1 MKSFASLAALAV
13 IASAQGDEN
22 GIFNGDQGMTDD
34 EIASLFDNA
43 DGGLIAPSPFPEEE
57 ENGGGTT
64 GSAIVDSVANRE
76 DVQDGID
83 WVKDLYNTL
92 CVSMGELDDM
102 HHDDMNH
109 DDMNHDDMNHDDGTM
124 PLGGDDMAADGT
136 TTTDP
141 WMPEPAMPAEEGS
154 SDDWEMDMDSSAE
167 WIRIQRLHT
176 TICDTLRDSHGEM
189 NRWNNA
195 DEKGRQEIEDKYGE
209 EVMKF
214 FEDFFEGAMGSFAV
228 AGTALAASVA
238 VLTF

>member
-13 IASAQGDEN
+13 IASAQGDVPFDEN
-22 GIFNGDQGMTDD
+22 KQMTEE
-34 EIASLFDNA
+34 EIAALFDNNS
-43 DGGLIAPSPFPEEE
+43 GGLISPAPAAEGEE
-57 ENGGGTT
+57 GASST
-64 GSAIVDSVANRE
+64 GSAIVDSVANKE

-102 HHDDMNH
+102 HHDDMHH
-109 DDMNHDDMNHDDGTM
+109 DDMYHDEMNHDDGTM

-136 TTTDP
+136 TMTDP
-141 WMPEPAMPAEEGS
+141 MMPEPVMPAEEGS

-176 TICDTLRDSHGEM
+176 TICDTLRDGHSEM
-189 NRWNNA
+189 NNWNNA

>member
-13 IASAQGDEN
+13 IVSAQGDEP
-22 GIFNGDQGMTDD
+22 FDETKEMTEED
-34 EIASLFDNA
+34 IASLFDNNE
-43 DGGLIAPSPFPEEE
+43 GGLIMPSPFAEED

-64 GSAIVDSVANRE
+64 GSAIVDTVANKE

-102 HHDDMNH
+102 HHDDMHH
-109 DDMNHDDMNHDDGTM
+109 DDMNHDDMNHDDGSTP
-124 PLGGDDMAADGT
+124 PLAGDDMAADGT

-141 WMPEPAMPAEEGS
+141 ATPAPDMPVEEAS
-154 SDDWEMDMDSSAE
+154 TDEWEMDMDSSAE

-176 TICDTLRDSHGEM
+176 TICDTLREGHSEM
-189 NRWNNA
+189 NKWNNA
-195 DEKGRQEIEDKYGE
+195 DEAGRQEIEKKYSD
-209 EVMKF
+209 EVVKF

>member
-1 MKSFASLAALAV
+1 MKSFVSFAALAV

-22 GIFNGDQGMTDD
+22 TMTED

-64 GSAIVDSVANRE
+64 GSAIVDAVAKKE

-102 HHDDMNH
+102 HHDDMHH

-141 WMPEPAMPAEEGS
+141 AMPEPAMPAEEGS

-176 TICDTLRDSHGEM
+176 TICDTLRDGHSEM
-189 NRWNNA
+189 NKWNNS